1 MRGDA
6 FQIWLASFPYI
17 TYLHFVH
24 NPTTLHTATYDI
36 NLSME
41 TKVREILPIPPNP
54 NHHHYHHYHDKLHPA
69 K

>member
-1 MRGDA
+1 MYVYYGYILTFRT
-6 FQIWLASFPYI
+6 QPY
-17 TYLHFVH
+17 
-24 NPTTLHTATYDI
+24 PTALHTATYDI

-41 TKVREILPIPPNP
+41 TKVREILPFPPNP